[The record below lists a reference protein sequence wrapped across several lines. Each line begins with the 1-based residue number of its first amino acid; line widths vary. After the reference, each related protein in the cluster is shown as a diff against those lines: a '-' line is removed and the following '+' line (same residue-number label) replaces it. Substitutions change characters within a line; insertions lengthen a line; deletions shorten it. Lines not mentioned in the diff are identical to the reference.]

1 MTEITVNGMTCTS
14 CATHVKDALEKIPGV
29 NAAVVSYPESRAQVM
44 ADTAVSHNQLL
55 AAIAAL
61 GYQGSIR
68 VGDFKDEPKIR
79 DALEGAGLHIAIIG
93 SGGAAMAAALKAV
106 EQGATV
112 TLIERG
118 TIGGTCVN
126 IGCVPSKIMIRAAHI
141 AHLRRESPFD
151 GGIAA
156 TVPAI
161 DRSKLLAQQQAR
173 VDELRHAKYEG
184 ILDGN
189 PAITVLHGEAR
200 FKDDQS
206 LVVRLNEGGEREVTF
221 DRCLVATGAS
231 PAVPP
236 IPGLKESPYWTST
249 EALVSDTIPARL
261 AVIGSS
267 VVALELA
274 QAFARLG
281 SQVTILARS
290 TLFFREDPAIGEAV
304 TAAFRA
310 EGIEVL
316 EHTQASQVA
325 HVNGEFV
332 LTTGHGEL
340 RADKLLVAT
349 GRAPNTRSL
358 ALDAAG
364 VTVNAQGAIVI
375 DQGMRTSNPNI
386 YAAGDCTDQPQF
398 VYVAAAAGTRAAINM
413 TGGDAA
419 LNLTAMPAVVFTDP
433 QVATVG
439 YSEAEAHH
447 DGIETDSRTLTLDN
461 VPRALANFDT
471 RGFIKLVIEEGS
483 GRLIGVQAVAPEAG
497 ELIQTAV
504 LAIRNRMT
512 VQELADQLFP
522 YLTMVEGL
530 KLAAQ
535 TPLGEICRYRVCRVM
550 PSSRHRSPT
559 LVSGCPIAAIARRS
573 LAAVILN
580 GRPPFRPRARADAKP
595 AMVRSAI
602 NSRSNSANAAKMPKT
617 SLPAA
622 VVVSMAAPWPVN
634 TLRPMP
640 RAVRSCT
647 VLMRWRKSRPSR
659 SSFHTTSVSPG
670 RSAFRQLT
678 KPGRSSRLPDAWS
691 S

>member
-1 MTEITVNGMTCTS
+1 MTTIKITGMTCDS
-14 CATHVKDALEKIPGV
+14 CAVHVKEALEKVPGV
-29 NAAVVSYPESRAQVM
+29 QSAEVSYAKGSARLAIEAGTSPDTLTAAVAG
-44 ADTAVSHNQLL
+44 
-55 AAIAAL
+55 L
-61 GYQGSIR
+61 GYRATLTDAPVAPAGSGLLGK
-68 VGDFKDEPKIR
+68 VSEWLGSDDKAGGDGGK
-79 DALEGAGLHIAIIG
+79 LHIAVIG

-106 EQGATV
+106 EQGARV

-126 IGCVPSKIMIRAAHI
+126 VGCVPSKIMIRAAHI

-151 GGIAA
+151 AGIAA
-156 TVPAI
+156 LAPTI
-161 DRSKLLAQQQAR
+161 QRSALLAQQQAR

-189 PAITVLHGEAR
+189 PAITVLSGSAR
-200 FKDDQS
+200 FKDS
-206 LVVRLNEGGEREVTF
+206 HGLVVQLNEGCEHVVAF
-221 DRCLVATGAS
+221 DRCLIATGAN
-231 PAVPP
+231 PAIPP
-236 IPGLKESPYWTST
+236 ILGLKDTPYWTST
-249 EALVSDTIPARL
+249 EALASDTLPERL

-267 VVALELA
+267 VVAVELA

-281 SQVTILARS
+281 SKVTILARS

-304 TAAFRA
+304 TAAFSM

-316 EHTQASQVA
+316 DHTRASQVA
-325 HVNGEFV
+325 YENGEFV
-332 LTTGHGEL
+332 LTTEQGNI
-340 RADKLLVAT
+340 RADQLLVAT

-364 VTVNAQGAIVI
+364 VTVNKQGAIVV
-375 DQGMRTSNPNI
+375 DPGMRSSVEHI

-413 TGGDAA
+413 TGGDAT

-471 RGFIKLVIEEGS
+471 RGFIKLVAEAGS

-497 ELIQTAV
+497 ELIQTAA

-535 TPLGEICRYRVCRVM
+535 TFNKDVKQL
-550 PSSRHRSPT
+550 
-559 LVSGCPIAAIARRS
+559 
-573 LAAVILN
+573 
-580 GRPPFRPRARADAKP
+580 
-595 AMVRSAI
+595 
-602 NSRSNSANAAKMPKT
+602 
-617 SLPAA
+617 
-622 VVVSMAAPWPVN
+622 
-634 TLRPMP
+634 
-640 RAVRSCT
+640 SCCA
-647 VLMRWRKSRPSR
+647 
-659 SSFHTTSVSPG
+659 G
-670 RSAFRQLT
+670 
-678 KPGRSSRLPDAWS
+678 
-691 S
+691 

>member
-1 MTEITVNGMTCTS
+1 MTTLKITGMTCDS
-14 CATHVKDALEKIPGV
+14 CAVHVKDALEKVPGV
-29 NAAVVSYPESRAQVM
+29 QSAVVSYPKGTAQL
-44 ADTAVSHNQLL
+44 ATEPGTSPDAL
-55 AAIAAL
+55 AAAVAGLGYKATLADAPSTSVRGGLLGKAL
-61 GYQGSIR
+61 GWLGG
-68 VGDFKDEPKIR
+68 GDKAGGD
-79 DALEGAGLHIAIIG
+79 GGGLHIAVIG

-106 EQGATV
+106 EQGAHV

-126 IGCVPSKIMIRAAHI
+126 VGCVPSKIMIRAAHL
-141 AHLRRESPFD
+141 AHLRRGSPFD
-151 GGIAA
+151 GGMPPTPPTIL
-156 TVPAI
+156 
-161 DRSKLLAQQQAR
+161 RERLLAQQQAR

-184 ILDGN
+184 ILDGT
-189 PAITVLHGEAR
+189 PAITVLHGEAH
-200 FKDDQS
+200 FKDAQS
-206 LVVRLNEGGEREVTF
+206 LAVRLNEGSERVVVF
-221 DRCLVATGAS
+221 DRCLIATGAS

-249 EALVSDTIPARL
+249 EALVSDTIPERL

-304 TAAFRA
+304 TDAFRA
-310 EGIEVL
+310 EGITVL

-325 HVNGEFV
+325 HVDGEFV
-332 LTTGHGEL
+332 LTTGYGEI
-340 RADKLLVAT
+340 RADKLLIAT
-349 GRAPNTRSL
+349 GRTPNTRSL

-364 VTVNAQGAIVI
+364 VTINAQGAIVI
-375 DQGMRTSNPNI
+375 DKGMRTSSPNI

-419 LNLTAMPAVVFTDP
+419 LDLTAMPAVVFTDP

-535 TPLGEICRYRVCRVM
+535 TFSKDVKQL
-550 PSSRHRSPT
+550 
-559 LVSGCPIAAIARRS
+559 
-573 LAAVILN
+573 
-580 GRPPFRPRARADAKP
+580 
-595 AMVRSAI
+595 
-602 NSRSNSANAAKMPKT
+602 
-617 SLPAA
+617 
-622 VVVSMAAPWPVN
+622 
-634 TLRPMP
+634 
-640 RAVRSCT
+640 SCCA
-647 VLMRWRKSRPSR
+647 
-659 SSFHTTSVSPG
+659 G
-670 RSAFRQLT
+670 
-678 KPGRSSRLPDAWS
+678 
-691 S
+691 